1 MVCYDLNVVF
11 TAESRRTQ
19 SRYFF
24 NGIDFKTQEHAVRN
38 LLNPELQTQNLEPL
52 NPTTLNAYPYNPSN
66 TFQKFGNDFST
77 QFSFIINVCGVT
89 SPATAKLM
97 AIRWSP

>member
-11 TAESRRTQ
+11 TAESRRIQ

-24 NGIDFKTQEHAVRN
+24 NGIDFKTQEQTVRN

-52 NPTTLNAYPYNPSN
+52 NP
-66 TFQKFGNDFST
+66 
-77 QFSFIINVCGVT
+77 
-89 SPATAKLM
+89 
-97 AIRWSP
+97 

>member
-11 TAESRRTQ
+11 TAESRRMQ

-24 NGIDFKTQEHAVRN
+24 NGIDFKTQEQTVRN

-52 NPTTLNAYPYNPSN
+52 NPTTLNAYPYSPSN
-66 TFQKFGNDFST
+66 TSQKLGNDFST
-77 QFSFIINVCGVT
+77 QLSPRMMVPPAT
-89 SPATAKLM
+89 RPATAKLM
-97 AIRWSP
+97 AIR